1 MKGKLAKS
9 ILVLA
14 FIILLLVGIYPA
26 KGDIVFNNDSRYKL
40 VVARAPY
47 ISFPSNQTYD
57 SGILTLYVNFQ
68 SFNVGG
74 ITHAMSY
81 SLDGKENETVALTE
95 HYYFSI
101 LHRSPPNYCDG
112 SVALP
117 VLANGSHCIT
127 VYLEC
132 THEVELWS
140 NHTLCYDKLFEN
152 QTVYFTVLSPIAFLM
167 EKNKTYNTTEIPL
180 DFIVDGATSQVAY
193 SLDFHDNVTV
203 TGNTTLMGL
212 TEGTHTL
219 IIYANDTLGNVTNID
234 INTFTIAKP
243 SPSQSTSLTLQI
255 QNVFFLILILSVA
268 LVATSILIVI
278 RKIKMKRLPTH
289 PKTKIP

>member
-9 ILVLA
+9 VLVLA

-57 SGILTLYVNFQ
+57 SGLLTLYVNFQ

-101 LHRSPPNYCDG
+101 LHHSPPNYCDG

-132 THEVELWS
+132 THEVELGS
-140 NHTLCYDKLFEN
+140 NHTLCHDKLFES
-152 QTVYFTVLSPIAFLM
+152 QTVYFAVLSPIALLM
-167 EKNKTYNTTEIPL
+167 EKNQTYNTTEIPL
-180 DFIVDGATSQVAY
+180 DFIVDRAPSQVAY
-193 SLDFHDNVTV
+193 SLDFHENVTV
-203 TGNTTLMGL
+203 TGNTTLTGL
-212 TEGTHTL
+212 AEGTHTV
-219 IIYANDTLGNVTNID
+219 IIYANNTWGNSTSID
-234 INTFTIAKP
+234 INIFTIAP
-243 SPSQSTSLTLQI
+243 SPSQSTSPTLQI

-268 LVATSILIVI
+268 LVAITILLVL
-278 RKIKMKRLPTH
+278 RKRKLNSKPHAIS
-289 PKTKIP
+289 